1 MSSLFLQKKN
11 LLGEGGSML
20 QEESN
25 PSFHFTYF
33 NSSLFLFC
41 QTNVMKERVGKIPH
55 SGNSGRWIVLRL
67 LFCSLSKEGFN
78 YLLPVRMIT
87 AKKLL

>member
-41 QTNVMKERVGKIPH
+41 QTNVMKERV
-55 SGNSGRWIVLRL
+55 
-67 LFCSLSKEGFN
+67 
-78 YLLPVRMIT
+78 
-87 AKKLL
+87 